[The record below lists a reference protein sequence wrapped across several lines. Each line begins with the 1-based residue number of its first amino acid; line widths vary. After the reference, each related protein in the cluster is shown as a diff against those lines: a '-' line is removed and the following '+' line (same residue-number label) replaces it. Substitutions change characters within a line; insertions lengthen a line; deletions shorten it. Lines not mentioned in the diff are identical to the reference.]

1 MTLPAGQISLGQV
14 NVELGLSAT
23 AQISLNDAA
32 VRSLAGVPSGQ
43 IAMSNLQG
51 KSNAANY
58 LALLSSSSTA
68 DIEPGGNSSTATDSS
83 GNIYIAVAD
92 STFNKPV
99 LLKYTSTGTLTFQKT
114 YNVSGLGWSNNVSVV
129 IDASSNVYLI
139 TSSSYNTYIFVLDT
153 SGTLYTTYRI
163 TNGGDAQVAKM
174 LGSLLVVGTKSS
186 GTGAIWF
193 GFSGGSVSWA
203 YKYENSSNY
212 VDCRSIAVSSSY
224 AYITGGLGNNSYMV
238 QLTSGGSYYVRG
250 VGYQSYSIAT
260 DSSGNCYLC
269 GTNASGTE
277 TYLQKYDYNF
287 NGISSIYLSSG
298 YYLYGLTIDS
308 SNNIYL
314 TGATSSSVGYIV
326 KFNSSYSV
334 QFERRMTP
342 SAGYLTYRSSALVG
356 TNLFSA
362 GVGQNYSLT
371 YARYNS
377 CSFVPTDGT
386 KTGAYSVGI
395 YTYTYA
401 STTAGWSASG
411 TPSTFSAGTVSTV
424 TPTVSTVTGTTST
437 TSYTS
442 NITIM

>member
-14 NVELGLSAT
+14 NTELGLSAT

-51 KSNAANY
+51 KSNASNY
-58 LALLSSSSTA
+58 LALLSSSSSA
-68 DIEPGGNSSTATDSS
+68 NIEPGGTSSVAIDSS
-83 GNIYIAVAD
+83 GNIYVAAAD
-92 STFNKPV
+92 STYNKPT

-114 YNVSGLGWSNNVSVV
+114 YDVSGGWSNNVSVV
-129 IDASSNVYLI
+129 IDSSSNVYLI
-139 TSSSYNTYIFVLDT
+139 ASSSYNTFIFVLDT
-153 SGTLYTTYRI
+153 SGTLYTTYKI
-163 TNGGDAQVAKM
+163 TGGGDAQVAKM
-174 LGSLLVVGTKSS
+174 FGSLLVVGTKSS
-186 GTGAIWF
+186 GTGAIWL
-193 GFSGGSVSWA
+193 GFSSGSVSWA

-212 VDCRSIAVSSSY
+212 VGCRSIAVSSSY

-250 VGYQSYSIAT
+250 VGVQSYAIAT
-260 DSSGNCYLC
+260 DSSGNCYLTS
-269 GTNASGTE
+269 TNASGNE

-287 NGISSIYLSSG
+287 NGISSIYITSG
-298 YYLYGLTIDS
+298 YYLYGVTIDS

-314 TGATSSSVGYIV
+314 TGANFNVAGYIA

-371 YARYNS
+371 YTNYNS
-377 CSFVPTDGT
+377 CAFVPTDGT

-424 TPTVSTVTGTTST
+424 SPTVSTVSGTTTT